1 MSYVIQAVLSNPRR
15 PECDQITIPFPI
27 PFDQYDKTIE
37 MLQAI
42 DLGFSVNRDCT
53 VDEVNSRYSVLNTL
67 VGTLVN
73 IDQLDY
79 LAKRLD
85 GFCAGEV
92 SQFQAMAHKLG
103 LSEIKDFINLTYC
116 CQQTTVITDFSDLEQ
131 IGKDHT
137 MTLNGGAMPIDQYQ
151 AVNGKEAALQ
161 LINGGRGVITPYGVA
176 YDNGMKLEPV
186 YNGHQ
191 FPSYLYDHSLLV
203 LEITPKRGLVEGSNP
218 EYLYLPASEHQI
230 ERTLL
235 RVGVTTLH
243 DAKIRIDCDELPEKA
258 VHVATSLDR
267 YEIFPKIKT
276 DEDLGRFLVDTAFMT
291 GKFSF
296 PDEARPYLDYSKI
309 GAEQRDALGGIYTP
323 HGLVKRREEAPVQEE
338 TPKAMLLTLTA
349 SEQSYPLVLPAS
361 EKQLGQAKESLRIE
375 DFAQAVIA
383 SAEYTAPYLNRLIP
397 MDSITVED
405 ANEMA
410 ICLQRLKKDGEIMKY
425 CAALEVEEPSTF
437 TEALDMAIDIDDYEL
452 ISDSEREYGRQ
463 ALRRMGANDEVL
475 EAIEGCTDFDRLG
488 SEMMDEDGVRQTGF
502 GLVRRLSKPFPPA
515 QEPDQQ
521 MGGLSC

>member
-27 PFDQYDKTIE
+27 PVDQYDKTIE

-176 YDNGMKLEPV
+176 YDNGMKLEPDTSSP
-186 YNGHQ
+186 YILTTAFLWCWRSRRSGGWQ
-191 FPSYLYDHSLLV
+191 
-203 LEITPKRGLVEGSNP
+203 RG
-218 EYLYLPASEHQI
+218 
-230 ERTLL
+230 
-235 RVGVTTLH
+235 
-243 DAKIRIDCDELPEKA
+243 KIRSTC
-258 VHVATSLDR
+258 TSPPQNTKLN
-267 YEIFPKIKT
+267 
-276 DEDLGRFLVDTAFMT
+276 GRC
-291 GKFSF
+291 S
-296 PDEARPYLDYSKI
+296 
-309 GAEQRDALGGIYTP
+309 AL
-323 HGLVKRREEAPVQEE
+323 A
-338 TPKAMLLTLTA
+338 
-349 SEQSYPLVLPAS
+349 
-361 EKQLGQAKESLRIE
+361 SLRRTMLRY
-375 DFAQAVIA
+375 A
-383 SAEYTAPYLNRLIP
+383 STAMSCRKKWMRRWIL
-397 MDSITVED
+397 SI
-405 ANEMA
+405 
-410 ICLQRLKKDGEIMKY
+410 
-425 CAALEVEEPSTF
+425 
-437 TEALDMAIDIDDYEL
+437 
-452 ISDSEREYGRQ
+452 
-463 ALRRMGANDEVL
+463 
-475 EAIEGCTDFDRLG
+475 
-488 SEMMDEDGVRQTGF
+488 
-502 GLVRRLSKPFPPA
+502 
-515 QEPDQQ
+515 
-521 MGGLSC
+521 